1 MEQIQKEIE
10 SRLLDGTQFTVEP
23 YIGGIC
29 YHLYKGEKSPDTYVM
44 GLGIENPETEHSSG
58 NSWRASSLGGVSLG
72 KGFGTQELLELLKQ
86 HDLIK

>member
-10 SRLLDGTQFTVEP
+10 SVLLDEIQFSVEP

-29 YHLYKGEKSPDTYVM
+29 YHLYRGNKSADTYVM
-44 GLGIENPETEHSSG
+44 GVAINNTGTEYSDW
-58 NSWRASSLGGVSLG
+58 NSWQASALSGAVLGTGSGL
-72 KGFGTQELLELLKQ
+72 QELQELLKQ

>member
-44 GLGIENPETEHSSG
+44 GVAIDNTDAEYSDW
-58 NSWRASSLGGVSLG
+58 NSWQASALSGAVLGTGSGL
-72 KGFGTQELLELLKQ
+72 QEFQELLKQ